1 MKKLPLS
8 LLFLFVVL
16 QACNS
21 TKKTSLQPKEEI
33 ISIEAK
39 NIPKQIAYITDIDK
53 NTYNINKIS
62 DNTFADTLKL
72 TEGFYKINI
81 GQEYSNI
88 YLKPGMNLKISV
100 DGNEFDETI
109 HYEGAGADI
118 NNYLAA
124 EMLADEKNKSILS
137 PIKIASLNEKD
148 FLKFNDSL
156 YQVKLSKL
164 KKSGIKDKNFIELQ
178 SKKYLIDRNSLLLQ
192 YPNYKTYIE
201 KKAFKVSPDYPQAF
215 DGLDIND
222 SRLIKVPG
230 YLNLVKSYILRDLNQ
245 ATLKDDFMYGMISNA
260 EKKLST
266 NPTLKEYVI
275 TQIAEDGIGYTKR
288 LEDFYNVF
296 TRNVKDPKKRKKIE
310 NKYNQLLKLQP
321 GNPSPDFTAYDIN
334 GKEYHL
340 SDFKGK
346 NVYIDLWATWCAPCR
361 MEIPYLEKL
370 KKDYEGKNIEFISID
385 VYDDKAKWEKM
396 VKSGKITGMQLI
408 IPDRNAEFLK
418 IYDVRGIPR
427 FIFIDKEGK
436 IIDQNVSRPSNPV
449 TRELI
454 DKYVNE

>member
-1 MKKLPLS
+1 MKKILLS

-21 TKKTSLQPKEEI
+21 TKKTSIQPKEEI

-39 NIPKQIAYITDIDK
+39 NLPQQVAYVTDIDK
-53 NTYNINKIS
+53 KTHVINKLM
-62 DNTFADTLKL
+62 DGQFADTLQL
-72 TEGFYKINI
+72 PEGFYKINI
-81 GQEYSNI
+81 GQEYSDI

-109 HYEGAGADI
+109 HYEGTGADV
-118 NNYLAA
+118 NNFLAA
-124 EMLADEKNKSILS
+124 NMLADEKDKAKYDLQKLVFL
-137 PIKIASLNEKD
+137 PEKD
-148 FLKFNDSL
+148 FVKTVDSL
-156 YQVKLSKL
+156 YKRKLEKL

-178 SKKYLIDRNSLLLQ
+178 SKKYLVDRNSLLLQ

-201 KKAFKVSPDYPQAF
+201 KKPYKVSSDYPQALE
-215 DGLDIND
+215 GLDIKD

-230 YLNLVKSYILRDLNQ
+230 YLNLVKSYLLKDMDQ
-245 ATLKDDFMYGMISNA
+245 TMLKDDFMYGMISNA
-260 EKKLST
+260 EKKLSD
-266 NPTLKEYVI
+266 NPSLKEYVI
-275 TQIAEDGIGYTKR
+275 AQIAEEGIGYTKH
-288 LEDFYNVF
+288 LKDFYNVF
-296 TRNVKDPKKRKKIE
+296 TRNVKDPEKRKTIE

-396 VKSGKITGMQLI
+396 VKSGKITGVQLI

-436 IIDQNVSRPSNPV
+436 IINQNVSRPSNPA
-449 TRELI
+449 TRQLI